1 MCSIHCWLLH
11 VFRHLVIF
19 TLALILLFT
28 NIVFYL
34 HTHGAGVNR
43 VKPNGTI
50 HWVEDS
56 KEKKI

>member
-1 MCSIHCWLLH
+1 MCSIHCRLLR
-11 VFRHLVIF
+11 VFRLLVIF
-19 TLALILLFT
+19 ILALILLFT